1 MWQDADRQCPDSGY
15 RHNCWKMLS
24 VRIWIITRVGRPLS
38 LVALGCRLWLF
49 ILPYRGIIRLP
60 VNLPRVNDNVPG

>member
-1 MWQDADRQCPDSGY
+1 
-15 RHNCWKMLS
+15 MLS